1 MLIHKSFSRKD
12 LIAICEAL
20 NIQIEDISDYNKH
33 QLTNKFDE
41 WVTNNPQGLFLPNV
55 LCIDNTHQL
64 VTYLSTI
71 NQSKINSQM
80 TRDMV
85 MKTAK
90 KLIAYGKN
98 GYTLTIDLY
107 TTIDQVKED
116 VDMICE
122 FGDSPSVRK
131 AIEWINNDPNI
142 NEKYFP
148 IISEA
153 VKKKLEEKKTM
164 KSVVNGK
171 LRVKYG
177 HFVIRFD

>member
-1 MLIHKSFSRKD
+1 M
-12 LIAICEAL
+12 
-20 NIQIEDISDYNKH
+20 
-33 QLTNKFDE
+33 
-41 WVTNNPQGLFLPNV
+41 
-55 LCIDNTHQL
+55 
-64 VTYLSTI
+64 
-71 NQSKINSQM
+71 
-80 TRDMV
+80 
-85 MKTAK
+85 
-90 KLIAYGKN
+90 
-98 GYTLTIDLY
+98 
-107 TTIDQVKED
+107 KED

-171 LRVKYG
+171 LRVRYG